1 MIYKKT
7 ELGQIALHDRSV
19 QLTPRQRSAFILFNG
34 HRDDAEVLVTTSGL
48 GVTPDDVNHLV
59 LLGLLAPDTPAPETQ
74 AFDTTL
80 PSSAVLENPLNS
92 SPTANAQARY
102 LKAYP
107 IATRLTAELGLRG
120 FRLNL
125 AIETA
130 ANLDKLKEL
139 APKIQDAVGPEKFL
153 ELKNALYE

>member
-7 ELGQIALHDRSV
+7 ALGQTALHNRSV
-19 QLTPRQRSAFILFNG
+19 ELTPRQRSAFIMFDG
-34 HRDDAEVLVTTSGL
+34 KRDEAEILITTSRL
-48 GVTPDDVNHLV
+48 GVTPIDIIHIIS
-59 LLGLLAPDTPAPETQ
+59 LGLLEPATAVEP
-74 AFDTTL
+74 
-80 PSSAVLENPLNS
+80 PSSAVQLH
-92 SPTANAQARY
+92 TTDGRAQARY

-130 ANLDKLKEL
+130 ADLDMLREL
-139 APKIQDAVGPEKFL
+139 APKIRDAVGPEKFL
-153 ELKNALYE
+153 ELENALYY

>member
-7 ELGQIALHDRSV
+7 VLGQTTLHDRSV
-19 QLTPRQRSAFILFNG
+19 ELTPRQRSAFIMFNG
-34 HRDDAEVLVTTSGL
+34 KRDEAEVLITTSGL
-48 GVTPDDVNHLV
+48 GVTPIDITRL
-59 LLGLLAPDTPAPETQ
+59 LSLGLLEPATAAEP
-74 AFDTTL
+74 
-80 PSSAVLENPLNS
+80 PSSAVLPRTTDGR
-92 SPTANAQARY
+92 PTVSAQARY

-130 ANLDKLKEL
+130 ADLDMLRKL
-139 APKIQDAVGPEKFL
+139 APKIRDAVGSEKFL
-153 ELKNALYE
+153 ALENALYH